1 MNVNK
6 VFFSA
11 IDRIFNILHTHKMRL
26 LHYYKAK
33 ANFYFVHIFRDFCF
47 LHSVLFKSRWNLF
60 LIFCFYSCC
69 SVCIYMRF
77 ISVMVLSGLL
87 EIVLKRLYHDRSW
100 GDEDRSDTMK
110 SNLNLGVL
118 ASLMRWISWGF

>member
-1 MNVNK
+1 
-6 VFFSA
+6 
-11 IDRIFNILHTHKMRL
+11 
-26 LHYYKAK
+26 
-33 ANFYFVHIFRDFCF
+33 
-47 LHSVLFKSRWNLF
+47 
-60 LIFCFYSCC
+60 
-69 SVCIYMRF
+69 MRF

-118 ASLMRWISWGF
+118 ASLMRWIS